1 MKRGET
7 MPQENSDLGTEWIF
21 CRDIEGKCS
30 GLNPK
35 TKVLEK
41 KTKTIKIHGEEVIG
55 WMVKIIQEQSEGHV
69 SVDLS
74 DSSDE

>member
-1 MKRGET
+1 MS
-7 MPQENSDLGTEWIF
+7 QNNSDLGSEWIF

-41 KTKTIKIHGEEVIG
+41 KPKTIKIHGEEVKG
-55 WMVKIIQEQSEGHV
+55 WMVKIIQEQAEGHIKMNYC
-69 SVDLS
+69 DLS
-74 DSSDE
+74 NE

>member
-1 MKRGET
+1 
-7 MPQENSDLGTEWIF
+7 MPQENIDPGTEWIF

-41 KTKTIKIHGEEVIG
+41 KPKVIKIHGEEIRG
-55 WMVKIIQEQSEGHV
+55 WMVKIVQEQGEGHV
-69 SVDLS
+69 KLNYKDFSN
-74 DSSDE
+74 E

>member
-1 MKRGET
+1 MSQK
-7 MPQENSDLGTEWIF
+7 NADAGTEWIF

-41 KTKTIKIHGEEVIG
+41 KPKTITIHGKKVNG
-55 WMVKIIQEQSEGHV
+55 WVVKIEQEQAEGHV
-69 SVDLS
+69 KSNYADLS
-74 DSSDE
+74 DE